1 MNECCLK
8 QDKIT
13 FNHGKIVKIYIVYA
27 LKSTINY
34 NEDIT
39 LKGCSLGAV
48 KLTKSLILVRTNIL
62 DMVLDLM
69 EKELFHIQVV
79 DLVTMSLSV
88 HVDNKKKRYF
98 NSW

>member
-39 LKGCSLGAV
+39 LKGCLFGAV